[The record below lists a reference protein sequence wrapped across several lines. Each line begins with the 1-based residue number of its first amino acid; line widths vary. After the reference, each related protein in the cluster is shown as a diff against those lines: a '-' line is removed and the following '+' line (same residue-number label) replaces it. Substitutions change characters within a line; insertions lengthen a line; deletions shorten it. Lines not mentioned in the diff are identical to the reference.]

1 MFYTTILNL
10 SPKGRT
16 MIKRKYISVRLL
28 TSGMV
33 IDQSIIDG
41 TGRVLIHRKTTL
53 DDYMINSL
61 RKMNIGG
68 VYIREGEESAEEIT
82 YNISPEVMEKI
93 EKVKVPDRAKIELH
107 ESVKKRVAEGIQFL
121 YSNPDSPNFMD
132 ATNNVSTE
140 LMKALEENDAL
151 AVDVSALKVSD
162 EYTFKHSVDV
172 ASMGMIIAKNRG
184 LSAREVQQIGVSGLL
199 HDLGKSK
206 IPNEI
211 LNKPGRLTDAEFEVM
226 KTHPVLGYN
235 MIKDKPDL
243 SAATKLGV
251 LQHHEKM
258 NGNGYPLKLQGD
270 QITPF
275 ARILSVADIYDAL
288 VTERPYKDAFSP
300 RDAVEMIMAMT
311 GDLDIHMIQSFLNS
325 VILYPVDSIVKLS
338 TGEFAKIVQNIP
350 GYPTR
355 PTVITLNHGQ
365 TYALASDIKCASI
378 III

>member
-1 MFYTTILNL
+1 
-10 SPKGRT
+10 
-16 MIKRKYISVRLL
+16 MIE
-28 TSGMV
+28 T
-33 IDQSIIDG
+33 
-41 TGRVLIHRKTTL
+41 
-53 DDYMINSL
+53 
-61 RKMNIGG
+61 
-68 VYIREGEESAEEIT
+68 A
-82 YNISPEVMEKI
+82 
-93 EKVKVPDRAKIELH
+93 
-107 ESVKKRVAEGIQFL
+107 
-121 YSNPDSPNFMD
+121 
-132 ATNNVSTE
+132 
-140 LMKALEENDAL
+140 
-151 AVDVSALKVSD
+151 SALHDIGKIGID
-162 EYTFKHSVDV
+162 EK
-172 ASMGMIIAKNRG
+172 
-184 LSAREVQQIGVSGLL
+184 
-199 HDLGKSK
+199 
-206 IPNEI
+206 I
-211 LNKPGRLTDAEFEVM
+211 LNKPGKLTDEEFEVM

-235 MIKDKPDL
+235 MIKDKPEL
-243 SAATKLGV
+243 STATKLGV

-325 VILYPVDSIVKLS
+325 VILYPVDSIIKLS

-365 TYALASDIKCASI
+365 IYALASDIKCASI